1 MYNCT
6 MVQASP
12 KPNPASKPAKELARS
27 LDADLFK
34 ALGDPTRLHLLA
46 CLAGCC
52 GPCSVS
58 QVAACCDVD
67 LSVVSR
73 HLKHLEAA
81 GVLTSRKEGKN
92 VLYTVAYGPLSEALA
107 RLSVAVCNCDPANRP
122 SPCKCGCLC
131 CKPGETGAA
140 KEACC

>member
-1 MYNCT
+1 
-6 MVQASP
+6 MVQALSSP
-12 KPNPASKPAKELARS
+12 RSQPKNAVKNLARS

-52 GPCSVS
+52 GPCSVG

-92 VLYTVAYGPLSEALA
+92 VLYTVSYGPLSEALS
-107 RLSVAVCNCDPANRP
+107 RLSQAVCNCDPANR
-122 SPCKCGCLC
+122 SSKAQCNCGCLC
-131 CKPGETGAA
+131 CKPGNAA
-140 KEACC
+140 AQGKGGCC